1 MIPTKRIWE
10 MMLMISVMMVIM
22 VITTTMTRQK
32 NVRDD
37 VEDGGEGLFITKFR
51 WRSLLGVTMWPTY
64 YNFLMYS
71 HQHFQKLHSMLL
83 KAKKDNW
90 WCCCPGKTHTLPII
104 KIVEP
109 CPTHCS
115 NDGHFHLIFSTLRI
129 WTQKQNW
136 IFWFDVQNCTHSQ
149 LEFCTLTPFEFVSW
163 CMQALSLY
171 FKDGQGSC
179 LLLFGTRTDR
189 A

>member
-1 MIPTKRIWE
+1 MTKLSKLPICFAVMVAMTLTMRIWE
-10 MMLMISVMMVIM
+10 IMLMISVMMMIM

-83 KAKKDNW
+83 KAKKNNW

-104 KIVEP
+104 INCRTVSISIWYFQLCEFERRNKTGYSDLMCKIA
-109 CPTHCS
+109 
-115 NDGHFHLIFSTLRI
+115 RI
-129 WTQKQNW
+129 HNW
-136 IFWFDVQNCTHSQ
+136 NFA
-149 LEFCTLTPFEFVSW
+149 P
-163 CMQALSLY
+163 
-171 FKDGQGSC
+171 
-179 LLLFGTRTDR
+179 
-189 A
+189 

>member
-1 MIPTKRIWE
+1 M
-10 MMLMISVMMVIM
+10 IM

-83 KAKKDNW
+83 KAKKNNW

-104 KIVEP
+104 INCRTVSHSLQQWWSFPFDIFNFANLNAETKLDI
-109 CPTHCS
+109 
-115 NDGHFHLIFSTLRI
+115 LIWCAKLHAFTIGILHPNSIWICILMYATLI
-129 WTQKQNW
+129 
-136 IFWFDVQNCTHSQ
+136 
-149 LEFCTLTPFEFVSW
+149 TLF
-163 CMQALSLY
+163 
-171 FKDGQGSC
+171 QG
-179 LLLFGTRTDR
+179 
-189 A
+189 